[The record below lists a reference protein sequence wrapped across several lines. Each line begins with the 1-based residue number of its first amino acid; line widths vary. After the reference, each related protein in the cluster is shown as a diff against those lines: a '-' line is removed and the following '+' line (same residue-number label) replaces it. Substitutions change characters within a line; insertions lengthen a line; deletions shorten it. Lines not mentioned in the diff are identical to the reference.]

1 MDIFDSKTIKPM
13 QINEAKTPFNSQD
26 WIYELKLDGVRCLA
40 YLNSSRTDLRSKIA
54 QPLLPRF
61 PELDNLHF
69 QSNEKCILDGE
80 LIVIK
85 NGVPDFFELQRRLIQ
100 SPYSQQS
107 RLTPFQPAS
116 FVAYDILYYKD
127 HLVTD
132 LPLMERKQIL
142 EQLLYETVDLA
153 ISRYTEECGK
163 ELFQLALK
171 EKLEGVVAKRKDSHY
186 TMNEPTNAWV
196 KFQKNPT
203 KKYVI
208 CGILWA
214 PNNKKRFLLGQYQ
227 NNAFIYKGSVDIT
240 TWDNKQISLVDY
252 VSHLCKKIPESPFS
266 LTPTWSQEYEPTWF
280 EPQIVCSVEQPS
292 VGLSKHKKALF
303 RGICED
309 TPPKECINS
318 PS

>member
-13 QINEAKTPFNSQD
+13 QIIETKTPFNSQD

-40 YLNSSRTDLRSKIA
+40 YLNSSSTDLRNKLGQS
-54 QPLLPRF
+54 LLPRF
-61 PELDNLHF
+61 PELSNLHL
-69 QSNEKCILDGE
+69 QSSEKCILDGE

-107 RLTPFQPAS
+107 RNAPFHPAS

-132 LPLMERKQIL
+132 LPLMERKQLL

-153 ISRYTEECGK
+153 ISRYTEECGT

-171 EKLEGVVAKRKDSHY
+171 EKLEGVIAKRKDSNY
-186 TMNEPTNAWV
+186 SINESTTNWV
-196 KFQKNPT
+196 RFLKIPIV
-203 KKYVI
+203 KYVI
-208 CGILWA
+208 CGILWT
-214 PNNKKRFLLGQYQ
+214 PNNKKRILLGQYQ
-227 NNAFIYKGSVDIT
+227 NNALIYKGSVDIT

-252 VSHLCKKIPESPFS
+252 VSHLCKKTPVSPFS
-266 LTPTWSQEYEPTWF
+266 LTPTWSQEYELTWF

-292 VGLSKHKKALF
+292 VGLSKHKRAIF

-309 TPPKECINS
+309 TLPKECINS
-318 PS
+318 PT